1 METNG
6 ENRQD
11 LFHSTKRKV
20 DSIDET
26 EIREHC
32 FTEIPFSKRTR
43 RDGPVSSHYTEEE
56 IFAMDEAGIQ
66 EPLKAEEIERIM
78 NDFHDACHD
87 PGTVCCVCDQFCS
100 TSETSS
106 FSLMEMAPHFLKPLL
121 APLDE
126 DGGVLPLHGDL
137 VRQYDVSEF
146 FDPEESQ
153 ALRNVLLSPRGV
165 FRQDAETFCECR
177 LIFCQDCY
185 RALKQKRLPKFAI
198 ANGNWFGQLPP
209 NLQNMTY
216 GTLALLRPI
225 QTFGRLVEFHGRG
238 SVTYGSRLT
247 GHMYSAKLDTPLI
260 RNKVPLKPID
270 APVRVV
276 VLSPFTSNE
285 TAAKKA
291 KIAVTKADRT

>member
-1 METNG
+1 MRAMILVLSAASVINSVRLRR
-6 ENRQD
+6 RQA
-11 LFHSTKRKV
+11 FHSWKWLH
-20 DSIDET
+20 I
-26 EIREHC
+26 
-32 FTEIPFSKRTR
+32 
-43 RDGPVSSHYTEEE
+43 
-56 IFAMDEAGIQ
+56 
-66 EPLKAEEIERIM
+66 
-78 NDFHDACHD
+78 
-87 PGTVCCVCDQFCS
+87 
-100 TSETSS
+100 
-106 FSLMEMAPHFLKPLL
+106 FLKPLL

-225 QTFGRLVEFHGRG
+225 QTFGRLV
-238 SVTYGSRLT
+238 
-247 GHMYSAKLDTPLI
+247 
-260 RNKVPLKPID
+260 
-270 APVRVV
+270 
-276 VLSPFTSNE
+276 
-285 TAAKKA
+285 
-291 KIAVTKADRT
+291 